1 MAGMILAALALSA
14 AAAPLSATAA
24 LAQPQSPKGGETLVF
39 DAPSYAHFGEFR
51 QGKSKL
57 EKASVTLWLPPGEAK
72 VPAVMIAHTIGGW
85 RDAGEGKYVQ
95 PLLDAGYAVLGL
107 DHFTGRGITRA
118 ADVAGA
124 ISPISP
130 ASDALLAL
138 QRVADHP
145 RLDAGRIALIG
156 FSMGGVTTELTA
168 NEFIRSRILGTSL
181 RFAAHVSVYAPCSYI
196 FSNGSNRMTTGA
208 PMLRLQGGKDETAP
222 AEKCA
227 LIETLIKQA
236 DPAVQRRTIIYPE
249 AYHAWDQAFFSTP
262 KYHPHHVNARLCPVV
277 DFGAAQ
283 RFYKPDGGIR
293 PFDPTEFAGCL
304 KASAGYTMGYDAAVT
319 QKAGT
324 EMLAFLAEQL
334 KP

>member
-1 MAGMILAALALSA
+1 MRGMAGPIWAILALSA
-14 AAAPLSATAA
+14 GTA

-39 DAPSYAHFGEFR
+39 DAPSYAHFGDFR
-51 QGKSKL
+51 QGRAKP
-57 EKASVTLWLPPGEAK
+57 EKASVTLWLPPGEAR

-85 RDAGEGKYVQ
+85 RDNGEGKYVQ

-138 QRVADHP
+138 QRVADHR

-156 FSMGGVTTELTA
+156 FSMGGVTTELAA
-168 NEFIRSRILGTSL
+168 NEFIRGRILGGSL

-196 FSNGSNRMTTGA
+196 FSNGSSRMTTGA
-208 PMLRLQGGKDETAP
+208 PLLRLQGEKDETAP

-227 LIETLIKQA
+227 LIEMLVKQA
-236 DPAVQRRTIIYPE
+236 DPAAQRRTIIYPG
-249 AYHAWDQAFFSTP
+249 AYHAWDQPFFNTP
-262 KYHPHHVNARLCPVV
+262 KYHPNHVNARLCPVV
-277 DFGAAQ
+277 DFGAAT
-283 RFYKPDGGIR
+283 RFFKPDGSIR
-293 PFDPTEFAGCL
+293 PFDPAEFAACL

-319 QKAGT
+319 QQAGAD
-324 EMLAFLAEQL
+324 MLAFLAQQL